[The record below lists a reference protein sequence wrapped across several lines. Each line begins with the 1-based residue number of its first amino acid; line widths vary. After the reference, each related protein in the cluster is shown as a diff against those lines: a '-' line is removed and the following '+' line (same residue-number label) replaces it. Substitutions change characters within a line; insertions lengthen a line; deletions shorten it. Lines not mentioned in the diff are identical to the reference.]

1 VNICFIT
8 GEYPPD
14 TGGIATYI
22 QQLGYGLVELGHSV
36 DVITSA
42 RGAAIT
48 EDDRGVHI
56 HRLGHSSGGRL
67 LAGRLGVA
75 GRRVLGSAC
84 DRLLWSYAALRRLRA
99 LARSKRIDV
108 IEAPEFMA
116 MAFFVSLGG
125 KWPLV
130 IKLHTPTKL
139 CYQLDGLRVTANIR
153 LLDVIE
159 RKTAANASLILA
171 PSAGMAQYVRKEWRI
186 DNKLVRVIPNPMDQN
201 IFCQKGDGTSERIV
215 LYVGRLEKRKGVQIL
230 IKAFGELAQKDP
242 AVSLYL
248 VGRDTRTFE
257 LDGRPLTCAQYID
270 SSITDSF
277 IRKRIVLCGGV
288 ERRRLVDFYHRAS
301 VVVCPSERFENF
313 PYVVLEAMSCGK
325 PVIASDCGGLAEM
338 IEDGREGVLVRP
350 GDTDALQKSLANLLK
365 ESVLCRKLGAAG
377 REKIEKVYA
386 REVVVPKMLDA
397 YEEAIALYKQSARY

>member
-1 VNICFIT
+1 MNICFIT

-22 QQLGYGLVELGHSV
+22 QQLGYGLVERGHSV

-42 RGAAIT
+42 RGAAAT
-48 EDDRGVHI
+48 EDDRGVRI
-56 HRLGHSSGGRL
+56 HRLGHSTGGRL

-84 DRLLWSYAALRRLRA
+84 DRLLWSYAAFRRLRA
-99 LARSKRIDV
+99 LARAKIIDV

-139 CYQLDGLRVTANIR
+139 CYQLDGLHVTADIR

-171 PSAGMAQYVRKEWRI
+171 PSASMAQHVREAWGI
-186 DNKLVRVIPNPMDQN
+186 DNKLVRVIPNPIDQTN
-201 IFCQKGDGTSERIV
+201 FCPKSDGTSERIV
-215 LYVGRLEKRKGVQIL
+215 LYVGRLEKRKGVDVL
-230 IKAFGELAQKDP
+230 IKAFGGFARADP
-242 AVSLYL
+242 AVSLSL
-248 VGRDTRTFE
+248 VGGDTRTFE
-257 LDGRPLTCAQYID
+257 LNSRPLTCAEYID
-270 SSITDSF
+270 GSITDAN
-277 IRKRIVLCGGV
+277 IKKRIVFWGKI
-288 ERRRLVDFYHRAS
+288 ERRQLVDFYQRAS

-325 PVIASDCGGLAEM
+325 PVIASNCGGLAEM
-338 IEDGREGVLVRP
+338 IEDGKQGVLVRP
-350 GDTDALQKSLANLLK
+350 GDPDALQSALAKLLK
-365 ESVLCRKLGAAG
+365 EPGLCRAMGLAG
-377 REKIEKVYA
+377 IERIEKVYA
-386 REVVVPKMLDA
+386 RQVVVPRMLDA
-397 YEEAIALYKQSARY
+397 YTDAIAAHTQAAR